1 MYLLSKWLLIFIFN
15 FQSQTAKQT
24 TIEKIKMRTYF
35 KMLLF
40 VRTHQDKSPRCST
53 TRLFITSIH
62 HQINEIKIFPFAS
75 IQRTFFKHKIV
86 QKPIPKLQTQ
96 FSIWYLEICVHLH
109 YVLGKKKKTFS
120 KESIKSQTVFNVQ
133 TK

>member
-1 MYLLSKWLLIFIFN
+1 
-15 FQSQTAKQT
+15 
-24 TIEKIKMRTYF
+24 MRTYF

-96 FSIWYLEICVHLH
+96 FSIWYLGDLRTLTLH
-109 YVLGKKKKTFS
+109 SRKEKKNLFKRINQISNCFQCANEVIKFVTINFLFS
-120 KESIKSQTVFNVQ
+120 SKNQ
-133 TK
+133 